1 MNFSS
6 RFGLRNA
13 NRVRGRIETIIAKN
27 VDVDDKDFRNPAEF
41 TALHE
46 QAGRPPRNNPNYKSN
61 EKTSPDMFIAKL
73 LERKCCEN
81 LQREPLHPDF
91 HPMVRDKRHQKR
103 QRSND
108 GKSGPRGPRPVP
120 LWRQSTKGFIW
131 CRATPMRPCSGR
143 ASRRRCSPTRRS
155 RRAVG
160 RHLLQALAS
169 F

>member
-120 LWRQSTKGFIW
+120 
-131 CRATPMRPCSGR
+131 SG
-143 ASRRRCSPTRRS
+143 ANPPK
-155 RRAVG
+155 
-160 RHLLQALAS
+160 AS
-169 F
+169 FGVVRHPCARVLGERAAADVRPHAAREEQ